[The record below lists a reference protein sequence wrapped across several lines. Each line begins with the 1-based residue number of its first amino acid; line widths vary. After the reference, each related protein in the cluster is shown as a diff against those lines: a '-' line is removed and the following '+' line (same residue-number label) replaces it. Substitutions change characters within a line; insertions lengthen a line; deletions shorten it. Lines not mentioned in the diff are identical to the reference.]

1 MKVLMKVRDGLF
13 GVLVLATIVFLLVAC
28 QGTPPPP
35 TAAPAP
41 TPVPCATCAAC
52 PAPAP
57 CPEAKPAVEVPF
69 EAAWTG
75 SPHND
80 KTAEAFVHWDAA
92 TPAEV
97 PASCAKCHSTPGYLD
112 FLGADGS
119 AAGKVDKAAAIGT
132 TVQCA
137 ACHNDVTANKT
148 SVTFPSGIEI
158 QDLGDESRCME
169 CHQGR
174 ESKLSVDKLI
184 TDTFKITDMDAVV
197 KPFVD
202 SKGVTQTF
210 GFRNV
215 HYFAAA
221 ATQYGTL
228 VKGGYEYEGML
239 YDGKFRHVE
248 GYDTC
253 ISCHNSHT
261 LEVKVE
267 ECTACH
273 KDVKAVTDL
282 LDIRMNGSLMDYDG
296 DGNAKEGVSAEAA
309 GLQEKL
315 LVAITT
321 YAKEVPKQDI
331 GYDAVTYPYFFADAN
346 ANGKLDTGEKSYST
360 WTARLLRAAYN
371 YQVASK
377 DPGKFAHNAKYIIQL
392 LHDSIADLNTKLAAP
407 LDLSK
412 AARND
417 AGHFD
422 GTAMAFR
429 DWDDAGMVPA
439 GCAKCHSAT
448 GLPQFLTNGGTVAVT
463 GSGSIVTSGV
473 VGAEPSNGL
482 ACTTCHDDLTDFS
495 VRAVTSVPFPSGKS
509 VTFSTEK
516 DEKGNLKPVD
526 ANLCIE
532 CHQGRQ
538 STVAVNNRLKGL
550 EDDVVPEKKLSFL
563 NVHYFAAGATLF
575 GNDAQVAY
583 QYADKEYAG
592 RNTHA
597 PGLDTCTGCHQT
609 HELELS
615 LDKCVTCHAGVK
627 SPQDIR
633 ATAADF
639 DGDQDTKEGVAG
651 EIATLE
657 EKLFVGLQTYAQDVA
672 KTAIAY
678 SSTAYPY
685 FYADANGNGAADQD
699 EKAYTDWTPRL
710 LRAAYNYQ
718 YVQKDPGAFAHNPKY
733 AAQIL
738 YDALEDLGTGGVKID
753 MTGMTR
759 P

>member
-1 MKVLMKVRDGLF
+1 MKVKYGLF
-13 GVLVLATIVFLLVAC
+13 GVLVVAALAPLLAAC
-28 QGTPPPP
+28 AGTPPPP

-41 TPVPCATCAAC
+41 TPVPCPTCTAC
-52 PAPAP
+52 PEPTQ

-80 KTAEAFVHWDAA
+80 KTAEAFKHWDAA
-92 TPAEV
+92 NPVEIPTT
-97 PASCAKCHSTPGYLD
+97 CAKCHSTPGYLD

-119 AAGKVDKAAAIGT
+119 AAGKVDKAAPIGT
-132 TVQCA
+132 TVQCV
-137 ACHNDVTANKT
+137 ACHNSVTINKT
-148 SVTFPSGIEI
+148 SVVFPSGIEI
-158 QDLGDESRCME
+158 KGLGDESRCME

-174 ESKLSVDKLI
+174 ESKLSVDKQI
-184 TDTFKITDMDAVV
+184 TDTFKVTDVDAIVA
-197 KPFVD
+197 PFVD

-228 VKGGYEYEGML
+228 VKGGYEYDGMV
-239 YDGKFRHVE
+239 YDGKFRHVD
-248 GYDTC
+248 GYNTC
-253 ISCHNSHT
+253 KSCHNPHT
-261 LEVKVE
+261 LEVKIE
-267 ECTACH
+267 ECAACH
-273 KDVKAVTDL
+273 KDVKAKADL
-282 LDIRMNGSLMDYDG
+282 LNIRMNGSLMDYDG
-296 DGNAKEGVSAEAA
+296 DGNAKEGVSAEVA

-315 LVAITT
+315 FTAIQA
-321 YAKEVPKQDI
+321 YAKEVAKKDI
-331 GYDAVTYPYFFADAN
+331 GYDSATYPYFFGDAN
-346 ANGKLDTGEKSYST
+346 ANGKLDQDEKPFSA
-360 WTARLLRAAYN
+360 WTARLLKAAYN

-392 LHDSIADLNTKLAAP
+392 LHDSIADLNTKLASPVDMA
-407 LDLSK
+407 K
-412 AARND
+412 AVRND

-422 GTAMAFR
+422 GTAMPFR
-429 DWDDAGMVPA
+429 DWDAEGMVPA

-448 GLPQFLTNGGTVAVT
+448 GLPQFLANGGTVAVT
-463 GSGSIVTSGV
+463 GNGTIVTTGV
-473 VGAEPSNGL
+473 VGAEPSNGF
-482 ACTTCHDDLTDFS
+482 ACSTCHDDLTKFS

-516 DEKGNLKPVD
+516 DDSGNLKPVP

-538 STVAVNNRLKGL
+538 STAAVNNRLKGL
-550 EDDVVPEKKLSFL
+550 DDDAVPEKKLSFL

-583 QYADKEYAG
+583 QYADKEYVG
-592 RNTHA
+592 RNAHA
-597 PGLDTCTGCHQT
+597 PGMDTCTSCHNT
-609 HELELS
+609 HELGLNF
-615 LDKCVTCHAGVK
+615 DKCTACHAGVK
-627 SPQDIR
+627 SPQEIR
-633 ATAADF
+633 MAAGDY
-639 DGDQDTKEGVAG
+639 DGDKDVKEGVAG
-651 EIATLE
+651 EIATME
-657 EKLFVGLQTYAQDVA
+657 EKLFAALQTYAKDVA
-672 KTAIAY
+672 KVAIAY
-678 SSTAYPY
+678 SPTAYPY

-718 YVQKDPGAFAHNPKY
+718 YVQKDPGVFAHNPKY
-733 AAQIL
+733 AAQVL
-738 YDALEDLGTGGVKID
+738 YDAMEDLSKGGVKVD
-753 MTGMTR
+753 MAGMTR